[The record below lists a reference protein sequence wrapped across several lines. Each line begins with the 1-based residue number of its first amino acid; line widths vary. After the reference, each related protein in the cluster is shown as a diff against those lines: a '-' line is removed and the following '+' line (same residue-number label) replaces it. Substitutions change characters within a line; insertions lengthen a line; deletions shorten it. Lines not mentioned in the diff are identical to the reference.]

1 MSEFGEGDSRRPFLV
16 NGERLGSEIEGVQAG
31 GGDKFHPRTA
41 EEAREHLLPQIS
53 SAVIAAQS
61 LPDRLRADRVY
72 IEAELLPNYLAASYY
87 PEALFNRIDA
97 VPVGSRIATGELRTA
112 TKSAESPTRRL
123 ILAISPAGL
132 ATLNTLAATGG
143 RGTSERQAIEEFK
156 KLESIGLS
164 SASGREVAPDGEMH
178 PWEAVLHPRELVN
191 GAQVPLGPQSMRK
204 WYDLVREFGGT
215 ARDDLTRVVGGLTF
229 SPVVAPSEVLDEL
242 RRFNP
247 LRAIRP
253 MPQFRPFPS
262 SGPRAA
268 PSAVSA
274 PPSTTP
280 LATSHRVAVF
290 DCGLDG
296 GPHSSFFPV
305 GPQDLTG
312 EPVDPDGQMHG
323 TGVAGAAMYGLLW
336 PGDVAAPA
344 PLPVEHFRIHP
355 PDDPHDF
362 NVYSVLDQVIA
373 TVTGGDFTLVNL
385 SYGPD
390 VCVEDDVEPDRWTS
404 ELDQLA
410 YEKNVL
416 FVVAA
421 GNNGEVTVVAGADR
435 VQAPSDMANGLAVGS
450 CTAASPDRP
459 WERAP
464 YSAVGPGRPGNR
476 VQPAVVQ
483 FGGIDTAPFP
493 VLTTSGQLLSNC
505 GTSFAAPLVVH
516 ALSELAVSLGSEADP
531 NSLRALAVHFAE
543 PHRAFRQKVA
553 EVGHGRARLSLLG
566 ALDCEPQEV
575 HVLYRDTIERGQVL
589 SYKLPVPPGCTDRV
603 AMKITC
609 SYFSP
614 VEPAEA
620 SEYTRASLGMTL
632 RPNQFVYG
640 FTDPTTSKSQPLD
653 LRTAEAHA
661 RVAAGDKISAAPVA
675 KMMNRLEVANEA
687 KQREA
692 GKWETVRSQVIG
704 FKGPDLDGAI
714 LELSY
719 LARRAGAL
727 DNDPPELS
735 FAMVVS
741 IQERNSADFYDRA
754 RAEFDVLTP
763 VASSVSATVAT

>member
-1 MSEFGEGDSRRPFLV
+1 MSELGDAGQRRPLLV
-16 NGERLGSEIEGVQAG
+16 NGERLGSEIEAVQAG
-31 GGDKFHPRTA
+31 GGEKFHPRTA
-41 EEAREHLLPQIS
+41 DEARQHLLPQIS
-53 SAVIAAQS
+53 VAVATAQA
-61 LPDRLRADRVY
+61 LPDRLRAERLYV
-72 IEAELLPNYLAASYY
+72 EAELLPNYLAASYY

-97 VPVGSRIATGELRTA
+97 LPVGSRIATGELRTA
-112 TKSAESPTRRL
+112 ARSAESPTRRL

-132 ATLNTLAATGG
+132 ARLNALAATGG
-143 RGTSERQAIEEFK
+143 QGTSERQAAEDFK
-156 KLESIGLS
+156 KLESITLS
-164 SASGREVAPDGEMH
+164 TASGRELAPDGEMH
-178 PWEAVLHPRELVN
+178 PWEAVLHPRELIN
-191 GAQVPLGPQSMRK
+191 GSQVPLGAEAMRK
-204 WYDLVREFGGT
+204 WYDLVREFGGR
-215 ARDDLTRVVGGLTF
+215 AREDLTRVVGGLTF
-229 SPVVAPSEVLDEL
+229 SPVAAPAEVLEEL

-253 MPQFRPFPS
+253 MPQFRPFPA
-262 SGPRAA
+262 SGPRAVPA
-268 PSAVSA
+268 GVVA

-280 LATSHRVAVF
+280 SATSHRVAVF

-296 GPHSSFFPV
+296 GPHSAFFPAP
-305 GPQDLTG
+305 PQELTG
-312 EPVDPDGQMHG
+312 QPVDPDGQMHG

-336 PGDVAAPA
+336 PGDIAAPP
-344 PLPVEHFRIHP
+344 PLPVDHFRIHP

-362 NVYSVLDQVIA
+362 NVYSVLDQIVA
-373 TVTGGDFTLVNL
+373 TVAGGDFTLVNL

-421 GNNGEVTVVAGADR
+421 GNNGEMTAIAGADR

-450 CTAASPDRP
+450 CSAAPPDKP

-464 YSAVGPGRPGNR
+464 YSAVGPGRPGNQ

-483 FGGIDTAPFP
+483 FGGIETAPFP
-493 VLTTSGQLLSNC
+493 VLTASGQLLSNC

-516 ALSELAVSLGSEADP
+516 ALSELAVSLHSEADP
-531 NSLRALAVHFAE
+531 NSLRAIAVHFAE

-566 ALDCEPQEV
+566 ALDCEPNEV

-589 SYKLPVPPGCTDRV
+589 SYKLPIPSGCTDKV

-653 LRTAEAHA
+653 LRTPEAHA
-661 RVAAGDKISAAPVA
+661 RIAAGDKISAAPVA
-675 KMMNRLEVANEA
+675 KLMSRLEVANEA

-692 GKWETVRSQVIG
+692 GKWETVRSHGLG
-704 FKGPDLDGAI
+704 FRGEDLDGPV

-727 DNDPPELS
+727 DNDPPDLS

-741 IQERNSADFYDRA
+741 IRERDSTDLYDRA
-754 RAEFDVLTP
+754 RAEFHVLNPVTVDV
-763 VASSVSATVAT
+763 SSTVTT